1 MEVNM
6 IAFSRA
12 LGFLRKECK
21 LTQAQLT
28 DILHLPKGFVSRM
41 ECYYWSHNSRP
52 VKPDVADKIA
62 MLFME
67 RTNYDVEKLFN
78 DDIALRDVIIEK
90 FGSLSPYV
98 LSSYGFCNE
107 EYYNIL
113 CVKCPFNDD
122 CVRAERLKENY
133 KKRMDFY
140 RKCFLINAEDY

>member
-21 LTQAQLT
+21 LTQIQLT
-28 DILHLPKGFVSRM
+28 DILKLPKGAVSRW
-41 ECYYWSHNSRP
+41 ECYYWAHNSRP

-62 MLFME
+62 MFFIE

-90 FGSLSPYV
+90 FGKLSPYV
-98 LSSYGFCNE
+98 LSTYGFCNE
-107 EYYNIL
+107 EYYDTL

-122 CVRAERLKENY
+122 CVRAEYLKEIY

-140 RKCFLINAEDY
+140 RKCFLISAEDY

>member
-21 LTQAQLT
+21 LTQDQLT
-28 DILHLPKGFVSRM
+28 DILKLPKGAVSRW
-41 ECYYWSHNSRP
+41 ECYYHAHCGRS

-62 MLFME
+62 MFFME

-78 DDIALRDVIIEK
+78 DDIALRDVIIGK
-90 FGSLSPYV
+90 FGNLSPYV

-107 EYYNIL
+107 EYYNTL
-113 CVKCPFNDD
+113 CIKCPFNGD

-133 KKRMDFY
+133 ENRMNFY
-140 RKCFLINAEDY
+140 RKCFLISAED